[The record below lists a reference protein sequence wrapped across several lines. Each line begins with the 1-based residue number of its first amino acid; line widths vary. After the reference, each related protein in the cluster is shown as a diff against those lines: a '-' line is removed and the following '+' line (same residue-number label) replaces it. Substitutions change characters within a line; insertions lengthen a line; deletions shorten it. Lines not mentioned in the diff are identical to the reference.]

1 MLKKTLVRLKRKLRV
16 RVKITGTLSRPRLS
30 VYRSN
35 INIYAQLVDDT
46 TGQILCSASD
56 LKMKKEWTKVE
67 MAKKVGE
74 DIAKIAIEKGLKEI
88 VFDRG
93 WFLYHGR
100 VKALAEGARTGWL
113 KF

>member
-16 RVKITGTLSRPRLS
+16 RVKITGTLSKPRLS
-30 VYRSN
+30 VYKSN
-35 INIYAQLVDDT
+35 ANIYAQLVDDT
-46 TGQILCSASD
+46 TGQILWATSD
-56 LKMKKEWTKVE
+56 LKMKKDWTKAE

-74 DIAKIAIEKGLKEI
+74 EIAKIGLEKWVKEI

-100 VKALAEGARTGWL
+100 VKALADGARTGWL

>member
-56 LKMKKEWTKVE
+56 LKMKKE
-67 MAKKVGE
+67 
-74 DIAKIAIEKGLKEI
+74 
-88 VFDRG
+88 
-93 WFLYHGR
+93 
-100 VKALAEGARTGWL
+100 
-113 KF
+113 